1 MRSSSSKDKVRIIAL
16 YILFRDG
23 VPDEDRKRLFQ
34 HARLSISE
42 QDTVNNLVF
51 LGAKVVRPPNER
63 AGRTRVKSKYASSED
78 DYELSRYRPFIKQ
91 LLEEQATNRL
101 DSTLFP
107 YFRDIPPE
115 ASIPAVAS
123 HRAGSLRPA
132 LSAQRTET
140 NGSAVGPGGGSLRSA
155 RPTWHKAPSARVE
168 ANTASRQRYIIFV
181 AGGITY
187 SEQRLAYLI
196 GEALNKEVIIGED
209 DVPAGPVF
217 ASKLTA
223 RSYTYRLHTSRDSGE
238 LLE

>member
-1 MRSSSSKDKVRIIAL
+1 MLTSLLLEHSSKDKVRIIAL

-42 QDTVNNLVF
+42 QDTVNNLVY

-63 AGRTRVKSKYASSED
+63 AGRTRVKGKYASSED

-101 DSTLFP
+101 DATIFP
-107 YFRDIPPE
+107 YFRDVPPE
-115 ASIPAVAS
+115 ASIPSAAS
-123 HRAGSLRPA
+123 HRTGSLRPA
-132 LSAQRTET
+132 ALGSLRSDT
-140 NGSAVGPGGGSLRSA
+140 NGSASGLGGSIGGSLRSA

-181 AGGITY
+181 AGGITH

-196 GEALNKEVIIGED
+196 GEALNKEVIIGE
-209 DVPAGPVF
+209 
-217 ASKLTA
+217 S
-223 RSYTYRLHTSRDSGE
+223 S
-238 LLE
+238 LLCGLAQESV